1 MNPLNLAR
9 IPLLALGFSVPMML
23 PCLVMALVW
32 GERARA
38 FAVPMG
44 LALALALP
52 ALLSLRKAKIQF
64 YAKDGFLLVTLTWVF
79 MSLLGAVPYLLAG
92 PGMNLAC
99 AVFESACG
107 FATTGATTVADVEAL
122 PRSLL
127 FWRST
132 THWFGGMGII
142 LLTVALLPLLGVG
155 GFQLIKAEAPGPE
168 KDKVT
173 PKITATAKILWLVY
187 LTLTFALFLLYLF
200 GGMEWFDALCH
211 AFTIMAS
218 GGVSTKNAGIA
229 HYGSAFIEVVTVIFM
244 LLAGFNFN
252 LYFRMVQGKGIDAL
266 RNTEA
271 RVYIGIFA
279 VATVVIACSIT
290 PHYGSAGTALRYA
303 AYQSASM
310 MTTTGSAIAD
320 YELWPPLAQAVLFL
334 LIGVGGCSGST
345 AGGIKVIRHA
355 VLWKQTLN
363 ELRRMLYPQGVFTIR
378 LNRKV
383 GRKDVVYG
391 VAGFVFL
398 YALVVTLTTLLT
410 AASGV
415 DLLSAFSAS
424 AAVVGNVGLGFGAA
438 GPSRNFSAFPDHV
451 KWLFS
456 CVMIA
461 GRLELWTLFILFT
474 PDYWRR

>member
-1 MNPLNLAR
+1 MPL
-9 IPLLALGFSVPMML
+9 PLMALSFNIPMML
-23 PCLVMALVW
+23 PCLIMALVW
-32 GERARA
+32 GERALA
-38 FAVPMG
+38 FTVPMG
-44 LALALALP
+44 LAVALAIP
-52 ALLSLRKAKIQF
+52 ALLSLRKGKIQF
-64 YAKDGFLLVTLTWVF
+64 GARDGYLLVSLTWVF
-79 MSLLGAVPYLLAG
+79 MSLLGAVPYLLSG
-92 PGMNLAC
+92 QGISLAS

-107 FATTGATTVADVEAL
+107 FATTGATTVADVESL

-127 FWRST
+127 FWRSV

-168 KDKVT
+168 KEKVT
-173 PKITATAKILWLVY
+173 PKITETAKVLWLVY
-187 LTLTFALFLLYLF
+187 ITLTFTLFLLYLL
-200 GGMEWFDALCH
+200 GGMNWFDALCH
-211 AFTIMAS
+211 AFATMAS

-229 HYGSAFIEVVTVIFM
+229 SYNSAFIDIVTVVFM

-252 LYFRMVQGKGIDAL
+252 LYFRLLRGKGIDLL

-271 RVYIGIFA
+271 RAYLGIFI
-279 VATVVIACSIT
+279 VASLVIAFSIF
-290 PHYGSAGTALRYA
+290 PLYGSAGTALRYA
-303 AYQSASM
+303 AYQSASI

-363 ELRRMLYPQGVFTIR
+363 ELRRILYPQGIFSIR
-378 LNRKV
+378 LNKKV

-398 YALVVTLTTLLT
+398 YALVVVATTLIT
-410 AASGV
+410 TTSGV

-424 AAVVGNVGLGFGAA
+424 AAVIGNVGLGFGAA
-438 GPSRNFSAFPDHV
+438 GPSHNYGVFPDHI

-456 CVMIA
+456 FMMIA

-474 PDYWRR
+474 PEYWRR